1 MPAGSAPKAWFL
13 AAGALGFAVL
23 VAAGIAGALLLRGGI
38 SARPE
43 PSRLEARAARALR
56 SWAIPADARD
66 ARNPVP
72 AGPQAISAGLAHF
85 ADHCA
90 VCHAN
95 DGSGRTE
102 MGRGL
107 YPRPPD
113 MRRGETQRLTDGELF
128 YIIENGVRLT
138 GMPAWG
144 GEGTAEGSW
153 QLVHFIRHLPD
164 LGADE
169 KARMEALNPKS
180 PEEREED
187 RDEEQFLRGGAP
199 PDRAAGHGSHS
210 HGREEGR

>member
-1 MPAGSAPKAWFL
+1 MPAGSSTKAWCL
-13 AAGALGFAVL
+13 AVGALGLAVL
-23 VAAGIAGALLLRGGI
+23 VAAALAAALLLRGGI

-43 PSRLEARAARALR
+43 PSRLEARVAGTLR
-56 SWAIPADARD
+56 SWAIPSDARE

-72 AGPQAISAGLAHF
+72 AGPQAIAAGLAHW

-95 DGSGRTE
+95 DGSGKTE

-113 MRRGETQRLTDGELF
+113 MRRGGTQRLTDGELF
-128 YIIENGVRLT
+128 WIIENGVRLT

-144 GEGTAEGSW
+144 GEGSAEGSW

-164 LGADE
+164 LTAEE
-169 KARMEALNPKS
+169 KERMETLNPKS

-187 RDEEQFLRGGAP
+187 ESDEEFLRGGAP
-199 PDRAAGHGSHS
+199 KAAPEHGSHS
-210 HGREEGR
+210 HAREGR

>member
-1 MPAGSAPKAWFL
+1 MAAGSPAKPWCL
-13 AAGALGFAVL
+13 AVGALGLVVL
-23 VAAGIAGALLLRGGI
+23 VAAALAGALLLRGGL

-43 PSRLEARAARALR
+43 PSRLEARLARAVR
-56 SWAIPADARD
+56 SWAIPSGVRD

-72 AGPQAISAGLAHF
+72 GGPQAIAAGLAHW

-113 MRRGETQRLTDGELF
+113 MRRGETRRLTDGELF
-128 YIIENGVRLT
+128 WIIENGVRLT

-144 GEGTAEGSW
+144 GEGSAEGSW

-164 LGADE
+164 LTARE
-169 KARMEALNPKS
+169 KERMEALNPKS
-180 PEEREED
+180 PEEREE
-187 RDEEQFLRGGAP
+187 EEGEEEFLRGGEAP
-199 PDRAAGHGSHS
+199 KAAAEHGSHS
-210 HGREEGR
+210 HAREGR